1 MLGRLNHVGVAVP
14 SLEEAVATYRGYFG
28 DISVTAAIE
37 LPQLYVR
44 VRFIE
49 TPNSQIELLEPLER
63 DRGGKGGPIAKF
75 LESHPK
81 GGQHH
86 LAFEVAD
93 IHTAAADMAAKGATV
108 LNEPRIGAHGTL
120 VVFVHPRDFCG
131 VLIELMEPPGGQG

>member
-14 SLEEAVATYRGYFG
+14 SLDEAVAAYRKFFG
-28 DISVTAAIE
+28 DVPVTDAIE

-44 VRFIE
+44 VRFVT
-49 TPNSQIELLEPLER
+49 TPNSQIELLEPL
-63 DRGGKGGPIAKF
+63 GMGGPISKF
-75 LESHPK
+75 LEGRPK

-86 LAFEVAD
+86 LAFEVEDVRA
-93 IHTAAADMAAKGATV
+93 AAADMAAKGATV

-131 VLIELMEPPGGQG
+131 VLIELMEPPGGTG